1 MLVIDMCPQANIYQ
15 LLLGGGK
22 EGYENNQKLQ
32 GTYTRCNVVGFIY
45 WILKANADFKSLPKN
60 STYKVRASLYNES
73 IPENLYLIAGDSFL
87 ESLSLA
93 LNYSVLN
100 PANITAWKN
109 HMTAIKRLCRSEFDK
124 EKYKELVVFIDC
136 NPSFSIYT
144 QMALLSSDYLII
156 PMMADFTS
164 LEGIKGILMLL
175 YEQYPSESLK
185 KYASKVI
192 TFNKQVKQF
201 ELKLPKIKQ
210 FVFNNY
216 TSHKGVAKAYKY
228 IRQELINFC
237 YKQYQSFPQYFTRN
251 DNSLD
256 SLITWQNAYVTDV
269 KDFHSSG
276 KVSASIGTP
285 LHQLPDKG
293 EIFKMPDGEEIT
305 LAKHRYEEAVENV
318 KYLVS
323 KL

>member
-1 MLVIDMCPQANIYQ
+1 MQVAYS
-15 LLLGGGK
+15 
-22 EGYENNQKLQ
+22 
-32 GTYTRCNVVGFIY
+32 RRNVVGFVD
-45 WILKANADFKSLPKN
+45 WILKGNAEFKSLPKN

-144 QMALLSSDYLII
+144 QMALLYSDYLII

-216 TSHKGVAKAYKY
+216 TSNKGVANAYNS

-237 YKQYQSFPQYFTRN
+237 YEQYQSFPQYFTKN
-251 DNSLD
+251 DHPLNCLS
-256 SLITWQNAYVTDV
+256 TWQNAYVTDV

-276 KVSASIGTP
+276 KVSASLGIP
-285 LHQLPDKG
+285 LHQLPDQG
-293 EIFKMPDGEEIT
+293 QNFKMLDGQEIT
-305 LAKHRYEEAVENV
+305 LAKHRYKEAVENV

>member
-1 MLVIDMCPQANIYQ
+1 MKGNS
-15 LLLGGGK
+15 
-22 EGYENNQKLQ
+22 E
-32 GTYTRCNVVGFIY
+32 
-45 WILKANADFKSLPKN
+45 FKSLQN
-60 STYKVRASLYNES
+60 STYTVKASLYNES

-109 HMTAIKRLCRSEFDK
+109 HMKAIKRLCRSEFDK
-124 EKYKELVVFIDC
+124 EEYKELVVFIDC

-144 QMALLSSDYLII
+144 QMALLYSDYLII

-185 KYASKVI
+185 KYASNII
-192 TFNKQVKQF
+192 TFNKQVQHF
-201 ELKLPKIKQ
+201 NLKLPKIKQ

-216 TSHKGVAKAYKY
+216 TSNKGVANAYNSL
-228 IRQELINFC
+228 RQELMNFC
-237 YKQYQSFPQYFTRN
+237 YEQYQSFPQYFTKN
-251 DNSLD
+251 NNSLNCL
-256 SLITWQNAYVTDV
+256 STWQNAYFTNV

-276 KVSASIGTP
+276 KVSASLSIP
-285 LHQLPDKG
+285 LHQLPAQGQK
-293 EIFKMPDGEEIT
+293 FKMPDGKEIT

>member
-1 MLVIDMCPQANIYQ
+1 M
-15 LLLGGGK
+15 
-22 EGYENNQKLQ
+22 
-32 GTYTRCNVVGFIY
+32 
-45 WILKANADFKSLPKN
+45 
-60 STYKVRASLYNES
+60 
-73 IPENLYLIAGDSFL
+73 
-87 ESLSLA
+87 SLA

-109 HMTAIKRLCRSEFDK
+109 HMTAIKRLCQSEFDK

-156 PMMADFTS
+156 PIMADFTS

-185 KYASKVI
+185 KYASKVL
-192 TFNKQVKQF
+192 TFNKQVKRF

-216 TSHKGVAKAYKY
+216 TSNKGVANAYNS

-237 YKQYQSFPQYFTRN
+237 YEQYQHFPQYFTKN
-251 DNSLD
+251 DNPLNCLS
-256 SLITWQNAYVTDV
+256 TWQNAYVTNV

-276 KVSASIGTP
+276 KVSASLGIP
-285 LHQLPDKG
+285 LHQLPAQG
-293 EIFKMPDGEEIT
+293 QNFKMPDGKEIT
-305 LAKHRYEEAVENV
+305 LAKHRYKEAVENI
-318 KYLVS
+318 KSLVS